1 MAKLN
6 IVKKGDEILNKRCRE
21 VEEITPRIITLLNDM
36 RETLRAAEGAG
47 LAAPQVGVLRKI
59 AIIEYEGETP
69 EESQELIEL
78 INPKV
83 IAFSGHQ
90 YTPEGC
96 LSFPDEIIYTDRPM
110 HITVRY
116 MNRLG
121 EECEITASD
130 FLAKAL
136 SHEIDHLEG
145 KVMYSRLAPED
156 KIPCDEDDDRPRRRR
171 RHAR

>member
-6 IVKKGDEILNKRCRE
+6 IVKRGDEILNKKCRE

-47 LAAPQVGVLRKI
+47 LAAPQVGILRRI

-78 INPKV
+78 INPKI

-96 LSFPDEIIYTDRPM
+96 LSFPDEVIWTDRPM

-121 EECEITASD
+121 ETCEITASD

-136 SHEIDHLEG
+136 SHEIDHLDG
-145 KVMYSRLAPED
+145 KVMHCRRAPDD
-156 KIPCDEDDDRPRRRR
+156 KIPEEEEDRPRRKR

>member
-1 MAKLN
+1 MAKLK
-6 IVKKGDEILNKRCRE
+6 IVTRGDDILNQKCRE
-21 VEEITPRIITLLNDM
+21 VEEITPRIIRLLDDM
-36 RETLRAAEGAG
+36 RETLTAAGGAG

-69 EESQELIEL
+69 EDSQELIEL
-78 INPKV
+78 INPKI

-90 YTPEGC
+90 YTEEGC
-96 LSFPDEIIYTDRPM
+96 LSFPNEWIYTDRPM

-116 MNRLG
+116 LNRKG

-136 SHEIDHLEG
+136 SHEIDHLDG
-145 KVMYSRLAPED
+145 KVMHCRRAPDD
-156 KIPCDEDDDRPRRRR
+156 KIPQEEPTPRKKRRSK
-171 RHAR
+171 

>member
-1 MAKLN
+1 MAKLK
-6 IVKKGDEILNKRCRE
+6 IVTRGDDILNQKCRE
-21 VEEITPRIITLLNDM
+21 VEEITPRIIRLLDDM
-36 RETLRAAEGAG
+36 RETLTAAGGAG

-69 EESQELIEL
+69 EDSQELIEL
-78 INPKV
+78 INPKI

-90 YTPEGC
+90 YTEEGC
-96 LSFPDEIIYTDRPM
+96 LSFPNEWLYTDRPM

-116 MNRLG
+116 LNRKG

-136 SHEIDHLEG
+136 SHEIDHLDG
-145 KVMYSRLAPED
+145 KVMHCRRAPDD
-156 KIPCDEDDDRPRRRR
+156 KIPQEEPTPRKKRRSK
-171 RHAR
+171 

>member
-6 IVKKGDEILNKRCRE
+6 IVKRGDEILNKRCRE
-21 VEEITPRIITLLNDM
+21 VEEITPRIITLLDDM

-47 LAAPQVGVLRKI
+47 LAAPQVGILRRI

-78 INPKV
+78 INPK
-83 IAFSGHQ
+83 ILAFSGHQ

-116 MNRLG
+116 MNRKG
-121 EECEITASD
+121 ETCEITASD

-136 SHEIDHLEG
+136 SHEIDHLDG
-145 KVMYSRLAPED
+145 KVMHCRRAPDEKIPYDEED
-156 KIPCDEDDDRPRRRR
+156 KPRRRR